1 MSTIDPKQF
10 CENWAEAVEGLE
22 PDMLQFDTPFKQLPV
37 WDSLMLL
44 LTVAMVESEYSV
56 VLRGT
61 DFDNCKTVADLI
73 RHIESQACA

>member
-1 MSTIDPKQF
+1 MSAIDPKQF
-10 CENWAEAVEGLE
+10 CQNWITAIEGLDS
-22 PDMLQFDTPFKQLPV
+22 DMLQLDTSFKQLPV

-61 DFDNCKTVADLI
+61 DFDNCDTVADLI
-73 RHIESQACA
+73 RQIESKV